1 MMGRMGRSR
10 VGSTHRRRV
19 RGGSALRGVV
29 GAALVVGLA
38 GAGCTSPSPVSPT
51 PSSGGEPVALRVTT
65 APGGARQL
73 SSTERSELE
82 GAVGE
87 VLTGYLVS
95 GYLGN
100 YPRDRFVESFDDFTG
115 GAADLAAQD
124 LDVLTG
130 SRVGEATAV
139 RPRSLEAEL
148 YFGVKD
154 GDVFGATAH
163 VDFALEATMPDGT
176 TQDVSLTGRLML
188 TEQDGRWAVFGFDLA
203 GDDGAPLGE
212 EAP

>member
-1 MMGRMGRSR
+1 MMERMSRSR
-10 VGSTHRRRV
+10 VGTTRRRST
-19 RGGSALRGVV
+19 RGRSAAWGVAGV
-29 GAALVVGLA
+29 LVVAL
-38 GAGCTSPSPVSPT
+38 AGCTSPSPAPPQ
-51 PSSGGEPVALRVTT
+51 PSSDGEPVALRVTT

-95 GYLGN
+95 SYLGD
-100 YPRDRFVESFDDFTG
+100 YPRDRFVESFDVFTG
-115 GAADLAAQD
+115 GAADLAAQH

-130 SRVGEATAV
+130 SRLGEATAV
-139 RPRSLEAEL
+139 HPRSLEAEL
-148 YFGVKD
+148 YFGVED

-163 VDFALEATMPDGT
+163 IDFSLEAAIRDGT

>member
-1 MMGRMGRSR
+1 MMERMSRSR
-10 VGSTHRRRV
+10 VGTTRRRST
-19 RGGSALRGVV
+19 RGRSAAWGVAGV
-29 GAALVVGLA
+29 LVVAL
-38 GAGCTSPSPVSPT
+38 AGCTSPSPAPPQ
-51 PSSGGEPVALRVTT
+51 PSSDGEPVALRVTT

-95 GYLGN
+95 SYLGD
-100 YPRDRFVESFDDFTG
+100 YPRDRFVESFDVFTG
-115 GAADLAAQD
+115 GAADLAARD

-130 SRVGEATAV
+130 SRISDATAV

-148 YFGVKD
+148 YFGVRD

-163 VDFALEATMPDGT
+163 IDFALEATIDGT

>member
-1 MMGRMGRSR
+1 MMERMSRSR
-10 VGSTHRRRV
+10 VGTTRRRST
-19 RGGSALRGVV
+19 RGRSAAWGVAGV
-29 GAALVVGLA
+29 LVVAL
-38 GAGCTSPSPVSPT
+38 AGCTSPSPAPPQ
-51 PSSGGEPVALRVTT
+51 PSSDGEPVALRVTT

-95 GYLGN
+95 SYLGE
-100 YPRDRFVESFDDFTG
+100 YPRDRFVESFDVFTG
-115 GAADLAAQD
+115 GAADLAARD

-130 SRVGEATAV
+130 SRISDATAV

-148 YFGVKD
+148 YFGVEG

-163 VDFALEATMPDGT
+163 IDFALEATIDGT

>member
-1 MMGRMGRSR
+1 MMERMSRSR
-10 VGSTHRRRV
+10 VGTTRRRST
-19 RGGSALRGVV
+19 RGRSTAWGVAGALLV
-29 GAALVVGLA
+29 AL
-38 GAGCTSPSPVSPT
+38 AGCTSPSPAPPQ
-51 PSSGGEPVALRVTT
+51 PSSDGEPVALRVTT

-95 GYLGN
+95 SYLGD
-100 YPRDRFVESFDDFTG
+100 YPRDRFVESFDVFTG
-115 GAADLAAQD
+115 GAADLAARD

-130 SRVGEATAV
+130 SRISDATAV

-148 YFGVKD
+148 YFGVRD

-163 VDFALEATMPDGT
+163 IDFALEATIDGT

>member
-1 MMGRMGRSR
+1 MMERMSRSR
-10 VGSTHRRRV
+10 VGTTRRRST
-19 RGGSALRGVV
+19 RGRSTAWGVA
-29 GAALVVGLA
+29 GALVVAL
-38 GAGCTSPSPVSPT
+38 AGCTSPSPAPPQ
-51 PSSGGEPVALRVTT
+51 PSSDGEPVALRVTT

-95 GYLGN
+95 SYLGD
-100 YPRDRFVESFDDFTG
+100 YPRDRFVESFDVFTG
-115 GAADLAAQD
+115 GAADLAARD

-130 SRVGEATAV
+130 SRISDATAV

-148 YFGVKD
+148 YFGVRD

-163 VDFALEATMPDGT
+163 IDFALEATIDGT

>member
-1 MMGRMGRSR
+1 MMERMSRSR
-10 VGSTHRRRV
+10 VGTTRRRST
-19 RGGSALRGVV
+19 RGRSAVWGVA
-29 GAALVVGLA
+29 GALVVAL
-38 GAGCTSPSPVSPT
+38 AGCTSPSPAPPQ
-51 PSSGGEPVALRVTT
+51 PSSDGEPVALRVTT

-95 GYLGN
+95 SYLGD
-100 YPRDRFVESFDDFTG
+100 YPRDRFVESFDVFTG
-115 GAADLAAQD
+115 GAADLAARD

-130 SRVGEATAV
+130 SRISDATAV

-148 YFGVKD
+148 YFGVRD

-163 VDFALEATMPDGT
+163 IDFALEATIDGT